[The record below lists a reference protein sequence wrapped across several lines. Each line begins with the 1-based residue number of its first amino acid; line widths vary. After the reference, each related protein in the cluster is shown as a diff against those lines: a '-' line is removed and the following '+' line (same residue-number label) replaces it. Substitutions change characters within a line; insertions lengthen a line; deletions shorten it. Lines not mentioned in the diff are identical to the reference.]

1 MPERLRSPRM
11 CQGVC
16 GTGTRQGSCDLGYEF
31 TLDDVAFLRGRYGE
45 KALEV
50 VSGMAL
56 TPSSMIADVEAARR
70 RYAPHDAALIET
82 VRDRRRAARKLRD
95 ADQWLLTDD
104 ALQQATRSVVAA
116 HRAAEIAQRFPGAV
130 IHDVTCSIGGEVVE
144 LASQEGVGGVIGS
157 DLDHVRLSMAQH
169 NQRVLGQL
177 PTPTALLVA
186 DALTPTSTADVVIAD
201 PARRSGAGRIFRLD
215 QLTPPLPD
223 VLMTYAGRVVIIKC
237 APGLDYRALR
247 NRFGFTGEVQ
257 ITSLDGGVR
266 EACLW
271 SGPGI
276 VDRTRATVLRT
287 GGDGAVGGFEVSD
300 DEPDDVDQHGPVGR
314 WIVDPDGAVVRAGLV
329 RQYAARHGLW
339 QLDPQIAYLT
349 GEQVP
354 LGERGFEV
362 IEEVSTSEKALR
374 KTLAAHDCGTLE
386 ILVRGLDVDP
396 DALRK
401 RLRLKG
407 SRSLTLVLT
416 RVGRKGVG
424 FLCEAG
430 VRAR

>member
-1 MPERLRSPRM
+1 M
-11 CQGVC
+11 
-16 GTGTRQGSCDLGYEF
+16 GYEF

-45 KALEV
+45 KALDV

-104 ALQQATRSVVAA
+104 ALQQATPSVVAA

-130 IHDVTCSIGGEVVE
+130 IHDITCSIGGEVVE
-144 LASQEGVGGVIGS
+144 LASQDGIAGVIGS

-169 NQRVLGQL
+169 NRHVLGQL
-177 PTPTALLVA
+177 HTPTALLVA

-223 VLMTYAGRVVIIKC
+223 VLMTYAGRVVIVKC

-287 GGDGAVGGFEVSD
+287 GSDGVVGGFEVTD

-329 RQYAARHGLW
+329 RQYAARHGLR

-362 IEEVSTSEKALR
+362 IEEVSTSEKVLR

-407 SRSLTLVLT
+407 SRSLALVLT
-416 RVGRKGVG
+416 RIGRKGVG

-430 VRAR
+430 ARAR

>member
-1 MPERLRSPRM
+1 M
-11 CQGVC
+11 
-16 GTGTRQGSCDLGYEF
+16 
-31 TLDDVAFLRGRYGE
+31 
-45 KALEV
+45 
-50 VSGMAL
+50 
-56 TPSSMIADVEAARR
+56 
-70 RYAPHDAALIET
+70 
-82 VRDRRRAARKLRD
+82 
-95 ADQWLLTDD
+95 
-104 ALQQATRSVVAA
+104 
-116 HRAAEIAQRFPGAV
+116 
-130 IHDVTCSIGGEVVE
+130 
-144 LASQEGVGGVIGS
+144 
-157 DLDHVRLSMAQH
+157 
-169 NQRVLGQL
+169 
-177 PTPTALLVA
+177 
-186 DALTPTSTADVVIAD
+186 
-201 PARRSGAGRIFRLD
+201 
-215 QLTPPLPD
+215 
-223 VLMTYAGRVVIIKC
+223 
-237 APGLDYRALR
+237 
-247 NRFGFTGEVQ
+247 
-257 ITSLDGGVR
+257 
-266 EACLW
+266 
-271 SGPGI
+271 
-276 VDRTRATVLRT
+276 LRT

-407 SRSLTLVLT
+407 SRSLALVLT